1 MEAAATPANSL
12 LHMPRIGHFGIIIA
26 TIGAL
31 HFINMLYFYSII
43 AQNVGIVNGFEAAK
57 QKGKPILSFPV

>member
-1 MEAAATPANSL
+1 
-12 LHMPRIGHFGIIIA
+12 
-26 TIGAL
+26 
-31 HFINMLYFYSII
+31 MLYFYSII